1 MGRETEIFNR
11 TIKLDALYLEW
22 KKAYEDGGTRPR
34 WTDGKELNFIR
45 SKIEWYQQELI
56 ADGYMDIVEGRELP
70 PVMDETY
77 MRHAEELLT
86 QAKKTL
92 AIYLGNEDYKYL
104 VDYVPFLSEPELH
117 CLKKKP
123 EKILDAVARFAD
135 AVDQK
140 RLVDCRRFFDTDKY
154 LAEFKSAREE
164 LEINIEGL
172 IPF

>member
-1 MGRETEIFNR
+1 MGRETEVFNR
-11 TIKLDALYLEW
+11 TIKLDALYMEW
-22 KKAYEDGGTRPR
+22 EKAYEDGGTRPR

-45 SKIEWYQQELI
+45 GKIEWYLQELI
-56 ADGYMDIVEGRELP
+56 ADGYPEVVEGRELP
-70 PVMDETY
+70 PVMNETY
-77 MRHAEELLT
+77 MCRGEELLA

-104 VDYVPFLSEPELH
+104 VDYVPFLSRSELD
-117 CLKKKP
+117 CLEKKP
-123 EKILDAVARFAD
+123 EKILDAVARFTD

-140 RLVDCRRFFDTDKY
+140 RLVDCRRFLDTDKY